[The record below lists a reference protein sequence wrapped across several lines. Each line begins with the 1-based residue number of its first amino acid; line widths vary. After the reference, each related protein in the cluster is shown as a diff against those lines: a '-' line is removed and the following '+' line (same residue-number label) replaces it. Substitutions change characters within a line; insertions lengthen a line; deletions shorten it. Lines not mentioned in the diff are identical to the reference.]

1 MRIVTGIV
9 AAAMGVALLIGPTA
23 QAASAASDR
32 GGLGGSSGLG
42 PTSGIGGGKEYSRSH
57 RSNAGRFGG

>member
-42 PTSGIGGGKEYSRSH
+42 PSSGIGGGKGYS